1 MTKEKFMTNEIKVI
15 NEQEVLG
22 RDFKIYGDFEN
33 PLFLAKDV
41 AEWIGHS
48 NVTDMVS
55 RVDNDEVTKFN
66 LGGLQGECNFLTEDG
81 LYEVLMQ
88 SRKPIAKQ
96 FKKKV
101 KEILK
106 TLRTKGGYVSNV
118 ELMVNTYFSNLPDD
132 QKFLVKSLFEN
143 VEAVQKE
150 NSILSAKN
158 ELLVADTLTW
168 ADRPLLNSLVRRYA
182 GFACNG
188 EFGTAWVEFKKEL
201 LYRYSINV
209 NSRITAYLNK
219 TGKKT
224 KPKTLEM
231 LSNDELVDALK
242 IIISMCE
249 NKKVDISDLLTK
261 KKSENVA

>member
-1 MTKEKFMTNEIKVI
+1 MTNEIKVI

-158 ELLVADTLTW
+158 ELLVTDTLTW

-182 GFACNG
+182 GFVCNG
-188 EFGTAWVEFKKEL
+188 EFGIAWVEFKKEI
-201 LYRYSINV
+201 LYKYSINI
-209 NSRITAYLNK
+209 NSRITNYLNK

-231 LSNDELVDALK
+231 LSDDELVDALK
-242 IIISMCE
+242 TIVSMCE
-249 NKKVDISDLLTK
+249 NKKVDISDLIVK
-261 KKSENVA
+261 KKKM